1 MPQTS
6 LIQEWRN
13 LAKPQKMAVW
23 AAYLGWTL
31 DAFDFFLLVFSIKA
45 ISEAFGAPVKS
56 VSEALALTLAM
67 RPVGALLFG
76 WLAERIGRRPVLVTV
91 VLAFSAL
98 SALSGLAQ
106 DLSQLL
112 LIRALF
118 GLAMGG
124 EWGIGASLAME
135 TIPPRL
141 RGPVSGLIQSGYPS
155 GYLIAS
161 LAFFL
166 FFDAIGWRGMFFLGL
181 APALFVLFVRL
192 HVEESPVFLARAGQ
206 QTEHPVRAILNHW
219 KLALYLVVLMA
230 LFNSFSH
237 GTQDLYPT
245 FLQKQRHYDTQ
256 LTGLI
261 AILMNCGAIT
271 GAMLM
276 GPLSER
282 IGRRRTITLGCT
294 LALLVLPL
302 WVWAPNAG
310 LLAVGAFLMQAGVQ
324 GCWAMVPAH
333 LNELSPPAVR
343 ALFPG
348 LVYQLG
354 NFLSS
359 YNAVFQT
366 GLAERRGDDYA
377 FALALFGG
385 LVAIAL
391 ALWANLGPERR
402 GQVLAGVEP
411 EQ

>member
-1 MPQTS
+1 MG
-6 LIQEWRN
+6 LVAEWRA

-31 DAFDFFLLVFSIKA
+31 DAFDFFLMVFSIKA
-45 ISEAFGAPVKS
+45 IAEAFGADKAS
-56 VSEALALTLAM
+56 VTHALFYTLAM
-67 RPVGALLFG
+67 RPFGALAFG

-106 DLSQLL
+106 SLTQLL
-112 LIRALF
+112 VIRALF

-161 LAFFL
+161 LAYFL
-166 FFDAIGWRGMFFLGL
+166 CFDAIGWRGMFMLGL
-181 APALFVLFVRL
+181 VPALFVLFVRL
-192 HVEESPVFLARAGQ
+192 HVEESPHYLARQGKQ
-206 QTEHPVRAILNHW
+206 LDHPLLALAKEW
-219 KLALYLVVLMA
+219 KLVLYLVVLMA

-237 GTQDLYPT
+237 GTQDIYPT
-245 FLQKQRHYDTQ
+245 FLQTQRGYDTQ

-261 AILMNCGAIT
+261 AIVMNCGAIA

-282 IGRRRTITLGCT
+282 IGRRRTIVLAS
-294 LALLVLPL
+294 LIALLVMPL
-302 WVWAPNAG
+302 WVWAPNAA
-310 LLAVGAFLMQAGVQ
+310 LLALGAFLMQAGVQ
-324 GCWAMVPAH
+324 GAWAMVPAH

-343 ALFPG
+343 AMFPG
-348 LVYQLG
+348 FVYQLG
-354 NFLSS
+354 NLMSS
-359 YNAVFQT
+359 YNGVFQT
-366 GLAERRGDDYA
+366 RIAESRGNDFA

-385 LVAIAL
+385 VVAVLL
-391 ALWANLGPERR
+391 AGWTIVGPERS
-402 GQVLAGVEP
+402 GEDLAP
-411 EQ
+411 H

>member
-31 DAFDFFLLVFSIKA
+31 DAFDFFLLVFSLKA
-45 ISEAFGAPVKS
+45 IAEAIGAPIKS

-67 RPVGALLFG
+67 RPLGALVFG

-106 DLSQLL
+106 SVSQLL
-112 LIRALF
+112 IIRALF
-118 GLAMGG
+118 GFAMGG

-161 LAFFL
+161 LAYFL

-192 HVEESPVFLARAGQ
+192 HVEESPVYLARAGQ
-206 QTEHPVRAILNHW
+206 AVEHPVRAILSNW
-219 KLALYLVVLMA
+219 KLALYLVVLMT

-245 FLQKQRHYDTQ
+245 FLQKQRQYDTQ

-261 AILMNCGAIT
+261 AIVMNCGAIT

-282 IGRRRTITLGCT
+282 IGRRRTITLGCA
-294 LALLVLPL
+294 LALVVLPL

-348 LVYQLG
+348 FVYQLG
-354 NFLSS
+354 NLLSS
-359 YNAVFQT
+359 YNAVKQT
-366 GLAERRGDDYA
+366 EIAEAHGNDYA

-385 LVAIAL
+385 AVAVLL

-402 GQVLAGVEP
+402 GAVLAGVEP